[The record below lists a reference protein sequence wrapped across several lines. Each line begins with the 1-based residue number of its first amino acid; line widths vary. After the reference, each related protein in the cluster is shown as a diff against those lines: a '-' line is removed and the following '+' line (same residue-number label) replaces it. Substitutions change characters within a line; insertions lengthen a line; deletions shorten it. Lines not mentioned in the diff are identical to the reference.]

1 MPGNSP
7 IHAPNYCNKIQT
19 HMNKQEK
26 YKKLKKCI
34 LLDAVGM
41 ASMVIPGIG
50 PFLDIIWAPIA
61 ASISYKMFG
70 EKRGKYTSM
79 ITFLEEILPATD
91 IIPSFTIFWFLFDF
105 LKIGEEKLSASKVVD
120 VDYVELN

>member
-1 MPGNSP
+1 MS
-7 IHAPNYCNKIQT
+7 
-19 HMNKQEK
+19 KQEK
-26 YKKLKKCI
+26 YKKLKKCL

-41 ASMVIPGIG
+41 ASMIIPGIG

-70 EKRGKYTSM
+70 EKRGKYTSI